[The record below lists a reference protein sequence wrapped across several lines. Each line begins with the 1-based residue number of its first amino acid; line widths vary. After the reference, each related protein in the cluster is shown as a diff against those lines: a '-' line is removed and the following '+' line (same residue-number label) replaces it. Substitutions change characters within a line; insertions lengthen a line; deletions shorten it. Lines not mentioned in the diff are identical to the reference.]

1 MKFHQADQ
9 QGHSG
14 LKRNRALAGALV
26 LPPLLLLVAL
36 FLLLHTQIPIH
47 AGQAASHRLTGAY
60 ALSDDRGEGDKEE
73 IEGLLTA
80 APPSGTVGVWVIQ
93 TDYQVTHT
101 LMSDLD
107 TRFDKGVPLVGSW
120 VEAEYAAQGDGVWLL
135 LRLRPDEYEDGEVV
149 ARLASGVLPNTIAD
163 RYQLI
168 TQQALLS
175 SADIYRFLMAD
186 DDEEIDTVIAA
197 LQQDPDVVWAEL
209 NYVGGAP
216 VGNPYKIWHWGG
228 ADDTG
233 YINQAAIEQI
243 NLAAALT
250 HTSGAGV
257 QVAILDTGVDLDH
270 PAFAGRLLAGWDMVA
285 DDPLPQDEGSGLGWG
300 HGTHVAGIIARV
312 APESKLIPLRVL
324 DANGLGNTFTL
335 AYAIEWAT
343 EQGADVI
350 NLSLGAEADS
360 QVLRTA
366 VQYALDRGVTIVAAG
381 GNRGTNQRQFPAA
394 YPGVIGV
401 TAVDE
406 ANRKADFANYGAAW
420 VDLAAPGVGITST
433 FVGPDGSG
441 YASWSGTSMATAFVS
456 GAAALARP
464 LLSAPSVTATQQLF
478 WSHGVDLDALNPHY
492 AGQLGRMLDAG
503 AAVES
508 IAQPATPTPDATIT
522 PHTPTPTAS
531 PHPSHTPSPAPSPTP
546 TASPT
551 TPGNAGGQSQLH
563 LPVILR

>member
-1 MKFHQADQ
+1 MKFHQADH

-26 LPPLLLLVAL
+26 LPPLLLLVVL
-36 FLLLHTQIPIH
+36 FLLLYTQNPIY
-47 AGQAASHRLTGAY
+47 AGQVTSHRLAGAD
-60 ALSDDRGEGDKEE
+60 ALSHERGGDDKEE
-73 IEGLLTA
+73 IEGLLIA

-101 LMSDLD
+101 LISDLD
-107 TRFDKGVPLVGSW
+107 TRFDKGVPVVGSW

-149 ARLASGVLPNTIAD
+149 ARLASGVIPNTIAN

-186 DDEEIDTVIAA
+186 DDEEVDTVIAA

-233 YINQAAIEQI
+233 YINQAAFEQI
-243 NLAAALT
+243 NLAAALA

-257 QVAILDTGVDLDH
+257 QVAILDTGIDLNH
-270 PAFAGRLLAGWDMVA
+270 PAFVGRLLAGWDMVA
-285 DDPLPQDEGSGLGWG
+285 DDSLPQDEGNGLGWG

-312 APESKLIPLRVL
+312 APESKLIPVRVL

-381 GNRGTNQRQFPAA
+381 GNRGTNQPQFPVA

-478 WSHGVDLDALNPHY
+478 RIHGAHLDALNPPY
-492 AGQLGRMLDAG
+492 AGQLGRLLDAG

-508 IAQPATPTPDATIT
+508 IALPATPTPDATIT

-531 PHPSHTPSPAPSPTP
+531 PSPALTPSPTATP
-546 TASPT
+546 SPT
-551 TPGNAGGQSQLH
+551 TPGNAGGQSHLH